1 MYKQQKQSN
10 NSDLMRYAGMGGQ
23 IFVSL
28 GIAVFA
34 GYKVD
39 KWIHVSFP
47 LLVWLLPL
55 VVLCL
60 MMYKLIRETSK
71 RKNSNDQTKI

>member
-10 NSDLMRYAGMGGQ
+10 NSDLVRYAGLGGQ

-28 GIAVFA
+28 GLAVFA
-34 GYKVD
+34 GYKAD
-39 KWIHVSFP
+39 KWIHMPFP

-60 MMYKLIRETSK
+60 MIYKLIRETSK
-71 RKNSNDQTKI
+71 RKNSNDQTKN